1 MPAPANKQTLRVQC
15 RQRRQALPQNIR
27 LPAITAFTARTIAFL
42 AERTPEATCVGGYY
56 PMPEEMDIRPL
67 LQVMMAGGADVA
79 LPRIT
84 PQDTLSFKKTTT
96 LMPDEL
102 VRHSAFRV
110 MEPPMAWPDAVPQV
124 LIVPLLGFDEG
135 CHRLGFGGGYYD
147 RAIASL
153 RSANYKVVV
162 VGAAFECQKLSK
174 MPTEPHDARLDA
186 VITEHAVY
194 QPPKE

>member
-1 MPAPANKQTLRVQC
+1 MPTPAKKQTLRVQC

-42 AERTPEATCVGGYY
+42 AERAPGAKCVGGYY

-67 LQVMMAGGADVA
+67 LQVMMASGANVA
-79 LPRIT
+79 LPLIT
-84 PQDTLSFKKTTT
+84 PKNTLSFKKTTT

-102 VRHSAFRV
+102 VRHPNFSV
-110 MEPPMAWPDAVPQV
+110 MEPPMAWPDAEPQV
-124 LIVPLLGFDEG
+124 LIVPLLGFDDN

-153 RSANYKVVV
+153 RAANYKVLV

-174 MPTEPHDARLDA
+174 MPSEPHDARLDA